1 MSYTGLLDQDEGYSI
16 RITKLPPMSF
26 TTDLTANKTI
36 TKGQALTLSVVV
48 KGGAEPYTYV
58 WKKGGVVIPDAKQ
71 ATYTKSNAQE
81 ADAGQY
87 VCEVTDSHGRTIP
100 STPCLVAVNPGE

>member
-1 MSYTGLLDQDEGYSI
+1 M
-16 RITKLPPMSF
+16 
-26 TTDLTANKTI
+26 
-36 TKGQALTLSVVV
+36 V

-58 WKKGGVVIPDAKQ
+58 WKKGGVVIKSADQ

-81 ADAGQY
+81 ANAGQY

-100 STPCLVAVNPGE
+100 STACLVAVNAE

>member
-1 MSYTGLLDQDEGYSI
+1 M
-16 RITKLPPMSF
+16 
-26 TTDLTANKTI
+26 
-36 TKGQALTLSVVV
+36 V

-58 WKKGGVVIPDAKQ
+58 WKKGGVVIPDANQ
-71 ATYTKSNAQE
+71 ATFTKANAQP

-100 STPCLVAVNPGE
+100 STPCLVAVTG